1 MTFFQAGTYTCYAY
15 NDLGKAAS
23 SVEIVVTHVP
33 TTRLRKDTSENGQLI
48 TLRCIVTA
56 VPAANITYFWYHDS
70 APIPVAD
77 SATYLVPAGAKGAY
91 ACAARNAVG
100 MSERSGIKVGGPV
113 ALVAGTDYTYAI
125 FGVSAVIT
133 VFAAILFGIII
144 CRAYAVVGKYNLG
157 AHHGAN
163 GHGGGHAQFIRNG
176 GHGAN
181 NGEVN
186 HVVSAGANGNGVSL
200 YAATSPHVTFAEN
213 EEYCTDNGH
222 TATLLLGGKPR
233 KQIQV
238 KSPTIEVKF
247 DEIQPEPMPNNPVR
261 EMARTF
267 ELKNVRAP
275 RELWLV

>member
-1 MTFFQAGTYTCYAY
+1 M
-15 NDLGKAAS
+15 
-23 SVEIVVTHVP
+23 EIVVTHVP
-33 TTRLRKDTSENGQLI
+33 TTRLRKDTSENGKLI
-48 TLRCIVTA
+48 MLRCIVTA
-56 VPAANITYFWYHDS
+56 VPDANITYFWYHDS
-70 APIPVAD
+70 APLPVAD

-113 ALVAGTDYTYAI
+113 ALVAETDYTYAI

-133 VFAAILFGIII
+133 VFAAILFGILI
-144 CRAYAVVGKYNLG
+144 CRAYAVVGKYNVG
-157 AHHGAN
+157 GN
-163 GHGGGHAQFIRNG
+163 GGHGHGGHAQFIRNG
-176 GHGAN
+176 GGLGVN

-186 HVVSAGANGNGVSL
+186 HVVSSAGNGNGVSL

-213 EEYCTDNGH
+213 EEYCPDNGH